1 MSSSG
6 SNPRPPDVLTFN
18 AERHEY
24 HWNGVRVP
32 NVTSILADL
41 TDLSM
46 IPPAAL
52 ETARQKGV
60 ACHRM
65 VELDAKGDLDEATLP
80 EWMAPVLIE
89 WRKFVAQSGFRVIDS
104 EKKVYHPT
112 YRYAGTLDLFGE
124 LTHAGR
130 FAYIDVKRSFLAGNV
145 SGLQLAGYRAADA
158 AEHKERRDAGRYAL
172 RLKEGEPYRM
182 QEFSDQHDFNV
193 FTACL
198 IRHLWKGKQ

>member
-1 MSSSG
+1 M
-6 SNPRPPDVLTFN
+6 LTFN

-24 HWNGVRVP
+24 HWSGVRVP
-32 NVTSILADL
+32 SVTQVLADL

-60 ACHRM
+60 AVHKM
-65 VELDAKGDLDEATLP
+65 VELDAKGDLDEANLP
-80 EWMAPVLIE
+80 DWMAPVLVE

-104 EKKVYHPT
+104 EKKVWHPT

-124 LTHAGR
+124 LQHVPAL
-130 FAYIDVKRSFLAGNV
+130 AYIDVKRSFLAGKV
-145 SGLQLAGYRAADA
+145 TGLQLSAYQAADV
-158 AEHKERRDAGRYAL
+158 AEHKDRRAALRFAL

-182 QEFSDQHDFNV
+182 QQFSDANDFNV
-193 FTACL
+193 FAACL
-198 IRHLWKGKQ
+198 IRHKFKEQIA

>member
-1 MSSSG
+1 M
-6 SNPRPPDVLTFN
+6 LTFN

-24 HWNGVRVP
+24 HFNGVRVP
-32 NVTSILADL
+32 NVTSVLADL

-46 IPPAAL
+46 IPSAAL

-80 EWMAPVLIE
+80 EWMAPVLVE
-89 WRKFVAQSGFRVIDS
+89 WRKFVRESGFRVIDS
-104 EKKVYHPT
+104 EKKVYHQT
-112 YRYAGTLDLFGE
+112 YRYAGTLDLYGE
-124 LTHAGR
+124 MRGAP
-130 FAYIDVKRSFLAGNV
+130 AYIDVKRSFMAGNV
-145 SGLQLAGYRAADA
+145 IGLQLAAYRAADSN
-158 AEHKERRDAGRYAL
+158 EHKGRRAAQRYAL

-182 QEFSDQHDFNV
+182 QAFADPNDFNV

-198 IRHLWKGKQ
+198 IRHQWKGKQS

>member
-1 MSSSG
+1 M
-6 SNPRPPDVLTFN
+6 LTFDPV
-18 AERHEY
+18 AHHYFWE
-24 HWNGVRVP
+24 GVRVP

-46 IPPAAL
+46 VPPAAL

-60 ACHRM
+60 AVHRM

-80 EWMAPVLIE
+80 EWMAPVFVQ
-89 WRKFVAQSGFRVIDS
+89 WRKFVAESGFRVIDS

-112 YRYAGTLDLFGE
+112 LRYAGTMDLYGE
-124 LTHAGR
+124 MTHAGQ
-130 FAYIDVKRSFLAGNV
+130 FAYFDVKRSFMAGRV
-145 SGLQLAGYRAADA
+145 VGLQLSAYQGADA
-158 AEHKERRDAGRYAL
+158 HEHKDRRKAKRFGL
-172 RLKEGEPYRM
+172 RLKEGEPYRA
-182 QEFSDQHDFNV
+182 QEYADPNDFNV